1 MAVDKG
7 YMSGSSQM
15 LVLTILSEKPYY
27 GYELIKTLKQRSNDT
42 FDMKEGTLYPI
53 LHKLENGGLVSSSD
67 QEVSGRVRKVYVIT
81 EKGQKVLEKEKQ
93 EWTEFSVAVNQVLT
107 VGVV

>member
-7 YMSGSSQM
+7 YISGSSQL

-53 LHKLENGGLVSSSD
+53 LHKLENGGLVSSSN
-67 QEVSGRVRKVYVIT
+67 QEVSGRTRKVYAIT
-81 EKGQKVLEKEKQ
+81 EKGKKELAKEKQ
-93 EWTEFSVAVNQVLT
+93 EWAEFSTAVNQVLT
-107 VGVV
+107 FGVV